1 MMKRNRV
8 IKVVTTN
15 SNVQRVNVQ
24 PARQVVDVHSRAV
37 ILPKHPAVGY
47 SPIMPALN
55 HTVKQSDI
63 ELSFKRYAAYDA
75 PCIAITHL
83 YFQDLVEETVSQLKR
98 IPYKCKFIFTLTIGS
113 SDTHEIRNHLTTVF
127 PDCVILS
134 MTNAGKDIGPKMKA
148 IRWLRDNHPD
158 LRYKYLLFM
167 HDKKHGGTATGH
179 AWRQLLYQTL
189 CSDRMFTSGFEI
201 LERSNQVKMISASR
215 WVIYSKTHGVMWG
228 GDGGPAN
235 QANLRKTCELLNIN
249 VPNEFGFVGG
259 TMFWCDFDHFNK
271 FWTNE
276 RLDLAI
282 AKMNTETGNI
292 KEPSFTHAIERVF
305 GMMVTSEGRALIMK
319 I

>member
-1 MMKRNRV
+1 MKKGRTFR
-8 IKVVTTN
+8 VVTTN
-15 SNVQRVNVQ
+15 STQSIQSRIEPRIVINAPN
-24 PARQVVDVHSRAV
+24 RAV
-37 ILPKHPAVGY
+37 ILTKHPAIGY

-55 HTVKQSDI
+55 HTVQQSDI

-83 YFQDLVEETVSQLKR
+83 YFQDLVEETISQLKR
-98 IPYKCKFIFTLTIGS
+98 IPYRCKFIFTLTVGS
-113 SDTHEIRNHLTTVF
+113 SDIPEIRNRLTTVF

-134 MTNAGKDIGPKMKA
+134 MINAGKDIGPKMKA
-148 IRWLRDNHPD
+148 IRWLRDNHPN

-179 AWRQLLYQTL
+179 AWRRLLYQTL

-235 QANLRKTCELLNIN
+235 QANLRKTCELLGIS

-282 AKMNTETGNI
+282 AKMNIETGNI

-305 GMMVTSEGRALIMK
+305 GMMVTSEGHSLIMK